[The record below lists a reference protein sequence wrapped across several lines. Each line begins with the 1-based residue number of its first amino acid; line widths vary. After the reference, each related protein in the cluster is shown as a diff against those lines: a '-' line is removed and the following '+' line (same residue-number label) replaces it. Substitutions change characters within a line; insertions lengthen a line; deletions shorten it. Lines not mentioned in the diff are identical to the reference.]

1 MKNIKTLTM
10 FIAGLLAAGALYA
23 QEVKPEPGKQLQKNT
38 TVDNRPSPQ
47 PALKPQPGPTPAASV
62 TNEKTTQP
70 VQEEIKKPVP
80 QANLQVLTIDPE
92 AANKK
97 LTAENLRTLNGK
109 GDKPKQVEPTPAV
122 KTEGKQ

>member
-1 MKNIKTLTM
+1 MKNSKTLSL
-10 FIAGLLAAGALYA
+10 FIAGLLAAYTSQA
-23 QEVKPEPGKQLQKNT
+23 QEVKAEPGKQLEKNT

-47 PALKPQPGPTPAASV
+47 PALNPQPGPTPAASV
-62 TNEKTTQP
+62 TNEKTAQP
-70 VQEEIKKPVP
+70 AQEETKRPVP
-80 QANLQVLTIDPE
+80 QANLQVLTIDPD

-109 GDKPKQVEPTPAV
+109 GDKPRQVEPTPAV